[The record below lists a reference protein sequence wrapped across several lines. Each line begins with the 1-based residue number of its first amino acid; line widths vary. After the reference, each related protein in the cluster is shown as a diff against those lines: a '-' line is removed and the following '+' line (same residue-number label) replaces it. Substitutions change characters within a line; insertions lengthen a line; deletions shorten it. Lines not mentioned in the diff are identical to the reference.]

1 MKGGLGTAS
10 VSVPIGGNSS
20 LVVAAIVVVNAVGDV
35 VDPTTGAVVAGVRTS
50 DGKGLADARRLLR
63 SGRSMQAKPG
73 ENTTIGIIATNAQ
86 LTKVQATKVAQMAH
100 DGLARAIYPAHTMGD
115 GDTIFALA
123 TGSIANSDVSRI
135 GALGA
140 DVMAE
145 AIVRAVR
152 AAESFPDYPAARD
165 LK

>member
-1 MKGGLGTAS
+1 MR
-10 VSVPIGGNSS
+10 
-20 LVVAAIVVVNAVGDV
+20 
-35 VDPTTGAVVAGVRTS
+35 AGRPS
-50 DGKGLADARRLLR
+50 PARP
-63 SGRSMQAKPG
+63 A
-73 ENTTIGIIATNAQ
+73 ENTTIGVIATNAQ

-123 TGSIANSDVSRI
+123 TGASRDGNDVSRI

-152 AAESFPDYPAARD
+152 AAESLPGYPAARD
-165 LK
+165 SKKNQIGNYNLKSEI